1 MSALTR
7 PPARIPLAG
16 PDGLITR
23 EWYRYFDEV
32 SVRLGAASGSGTDDL
47 TTSAFE
53 DAGIE
58 ETKAGLYALRDEIMA
73 APVATPLGYGYEIG
87 AAPQY
92 EPISPQD
99 ELMADLHSLRA
110 EVDLLRQQVR
120 DLQQSTSI

>member
-32 SVRLGAASGSGTDDL
+32 VVRLGAASGSGTDDL

-73 APVATPLGYGYEIG
+73 APVATPHGYGYEIG

>member
-32 SVRLGAASGSGTDDL
+32 AVRLGGANGSGTDDL
-47 TTSAFE
+47 ATSAFE

-58 ETKAGLYALRDEIMA
+58 ETKAGLNALRDEIMA
-73 APVATPLGYGYEIG
+73 APVAAQHSAVDELGVG
-87 AAPQY
+87 PPY
-92 EPISPQD
+92 EPISPQE

>member
-32 SVRLGAASGSGTDDL
+32 AVRLGAASGSGTDDL

-73 APVATPLGYGYEIG
+73 APVATPHSAGHEIG
-87 AAPQY
+87 VAPPY
-92 EPISPQD
+92 EPITPQD